1 MAWTIRRKTAWRF
14 ILVIGVALAPL
25 STAWCEKS
33 LDGQAIVERGF
44 KHIRGLSSVAHVK
57 MTIHR
62 PNFER
67 TMELKAWTKGEREAL
82 FFIEFPPKDAGNGTL
97 KMGREM
103 WTYNPKINRIIK
115 LPPSMMS
122 QSWMGSDF
130 SNNDLA
136 KTDSLIKDYHHRI
149 SSFGMMNGFKV
160 VQIESIPHD
169 DAPVVWGKLELT
181 LRDGDYILLRQAFYD
196 DDMVLVKELI
206 TESIV
211 MMGGRLFPRIWWMHR
226 RGVEGSYT
234 RLEYKQIDFD
244 ASLPPALFTLTG
256 LKTRWR

>member
-1 MAWTIRRKTAWRF
+1 MAWTIRWETAWRF
-14 ILVIGVALAPL
+14 ILIIGVAVAPI
-25 STAWCEKS
+25 SVSGGDKP
-33 LDGQAIVERGF
+33 LDGQTIVERGF
-44 KHIRGLSSVAHVK
+44 NYIRGLSSVAHVK

-62 PNFER
+62 PDFER
-67 TMELKAWTKGEREAL
+67 TMELKAWTRGEREAL
-82 FFIEFPPKDAGNGTL
+82 FFIESPPKDAGNGTL
-97 KMGREM
+97 KKGREM

-160 VQIESIPHD
+160 VHIESLPHD

-181 LRDGDYILLRQAFYD
+181 LRDEDYILLRQAFYD
-196 DDMVLVKELI
+196 DDMILVKEMI
-206 TESIV
+206 TESIE
-211 MMGGRLFPRIWWMHR
+211 MMGGRLFPRIWWMYKR
-226 RGVEGSYT
+226 SAEDSFT
-234 RLEYKQIDFD
+234 RLEYEQIDFD
-244 ASLPPALFTLTG
+244 ASLPPGLFTLTG